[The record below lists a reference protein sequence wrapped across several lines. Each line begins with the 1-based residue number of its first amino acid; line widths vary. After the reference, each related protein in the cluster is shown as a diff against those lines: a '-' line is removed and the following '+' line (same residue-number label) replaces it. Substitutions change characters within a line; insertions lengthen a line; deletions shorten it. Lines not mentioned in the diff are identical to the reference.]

1 MSNDP
6 RMSDPPVDA
15 TFTRTDGTT
24 WTRRE
29 RAGRNIR
36 PTLRL
41 RALKPLLRVTC
52 SNVPRTSAA
61 PVCAAVIEDANGL
74 SLLTPG
80 SPNPI
85 ILLLDLVM
93 DLKTFPDSCPCG
105 HMHTI
110 DLGKL
115 REAVAQ
121 LRGLN
126 YKARTIDVLRVS
138 P

>member
-1 MSNDP
+1 
-6 RMSDPPVDA
+6 
-15 TFTRTDGTT
+15 
-24 WTRRE
+24 
-29 RAGRNIR
+29 
-36 PTLRL
+36 
-41 RALKPLLRVTC
+41 
-52 SNVPRTSAA
+52 
-61 PVCAAVIEDANGL
+61 
-74 SLLTPG
+74 
-80 SPNPI
+80 
-85 ILLLDLVM
+85 M